1 MYMFVPEVVF
11 IVQFEQE
18 NEQLFS
24 EMNSMVD
31 EVKQIEGKVLEI
43 SRLQEIFTEKVLV
56 QVRYLPVLS
65 LLAVIYVSW
74 L

>member
-1 MYMFVPEVVF
+1 MYMYMYMYVPEVVF

-65 LLAVIYVSW
+65 C
-74 L
+74 